1 MDITRSLS
9 SGESPASTLLKLGG
23 YIGTLRGGLGLVGG
37 AGAGLFGRLVSVT
50 SSMEVSK
57 LSESTGGLRAFCG
70 VGRTL
75 TLLQSSNSVV
85 CCVQDSLNQ
94 D

>member
-1 MDITRSLS
+1 M
-9 SGESPASTLLKLGG
+9 
-23 YIGTLRGGLGLVGG
+23 GG
-37 AGAGLFGRLVSVT
+37 AGAGLFGRLVSVI